1 MPDETPA
8 SKVRPVCRS
17 TAATETLPFG
27 AAAINLANAT
37 AAARRTDSG
46 PAFAAVD
53 PVGDVGDVGGA
64 AAGDDDVGPT
74 VAAEGSRRGLPG
86 AVTGALAQAA
96 RAIATPT
103 SAPAARHGRRV
114 ATRRG

>member
-64 AAGDDDVGPT
+64 AAGDDVGPT
-74 VAAEGSRRGLPG
+74 VAGGDSRRGLPG
-86 AVTGALAQAA
+86 AVAGALAQAA

-103 SAPAARHGRRV
+103 SAPAARQGRRL